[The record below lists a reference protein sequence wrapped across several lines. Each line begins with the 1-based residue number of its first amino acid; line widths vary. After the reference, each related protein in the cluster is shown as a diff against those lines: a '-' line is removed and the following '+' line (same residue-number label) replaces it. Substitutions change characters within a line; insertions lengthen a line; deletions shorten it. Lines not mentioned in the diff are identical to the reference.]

1 MIIIFSSS
9 LGIMVLTYKK
19 NQIKYIDS
27 LLYIANRIS
36 LLLESTS
43 PDTEEIMSILKSDKR
58 LENFNFDIKNNNS
71 PLPDEEKLKVS
82 DLFNSI
88 GKYDTKSQIKIIEE
102 FSGYFKILKQEY
114 QQHYNSHKKLYLLF
128 GFFSGVFASILLI

>member
-36 LLLESTS
+36 LLLKSTS

-88 GKYDTKSQIKIIEE
+88 GKYDAKSQIRI
-102 FSGYFKILKQEY
+102 FRLFQ
-114 QQHYNSHKKLYLLF
+114 NSET
-128 GFFSGVFASILLI
+128 GVSAAL